1 MPEKVDLYNTSYGNS
16 EIEVYSDLR
25 RETYGVDLGQTSW
38 MNGAELAEIPR
49 LLKIDASSN
58 VLEIGCGAGGCALH
72 FAATIG
78 CSVTGIDANAN
89 GIRAAKHSAQAQR
102 LADRVRFIEHDAGTP
117 LPFSEDSSEK
127 ISAETFDAAY
137 SNDAFCH
144 IPNRLQLLRECRR
157 VMKPGARLVF
167 SDALV
172 VNGPITNE
180 EIAARSSIGYYIF
193 VPRGENERLIQEAG
207 LSFVQ
212 ARDTTQQAA
221 EISQR
226 WRGARSK
233 RMTVLN
239 PMEGEA
245 NFEGL
250 QKFLSCVHTLT
261 SSNRLARFLYVA
273 AR

>member
-1 MPEKVDLYNTSYGNS
+1 MHEKVDLYNTSYGNS

-49 LLKIDASSN
+49 HLKIDESSK

-89 GIRAAKHSAQAQR
+89 GIRAAQHSAQTQR

-117 LPFSEDSSEK
+117 LPFSGDFL
-127 ISAETFDAAY
+127 AQTFDAAY

-172 VNGPITNE
+172 VNGAITNE

-193 VPRGENERLIQEAG
+193 VPRVENERLIQEAG
-207 LSFVQ
+207 LSFVE

-226 WRGARSK
+226 WRDARAK
-233 RMTVLN
+233 RMTVLKQ
-239 PMEGEA
+239 MEGEG

>member
-1 MPEKVDLYNTSYGNS
+1 MQDKVDLYNTSYGNS

-25 RETYGVDLGQTSW
+25 RETYGEDLGQTSW
-38 MNGAELAEIPR
+38 MNGTELAEIPR

-58 VLEIGCGAGGCALH
+58 ALEIGCGAGGCALY

-78 CSVTGIDANAN
+78 CSVMGIDANAH
-89 GIRAAKHSAQAQR
+89 GIRAAQHSAQAQG

-117 LPFSEDSSEK
+117 LPFSAGTSGNNSSE
-127 ISAETFDAAY
+127 IFDAAY

-157 VMKPGARLVF
+157 VMRPGARLAF

-193 VPRGENERLIQEAG
+193 VPRGENERLIEEAG
-207 LSFVQ
+207 FTLVQ
-212 ARDTTQQAA
+212 ARDTTQEAV

-226 WRGARSK
+226 WRDARAKRKTILQPIEGA
-233 RMTVLN
+233 
-239 PMEGEA
+239 A
-245 NFEGL
+245 NFDGL
-250 QKFLSCVHTLT
+250 QKFLGCVHMLT

-273 AR
+273 EK